1 MDIKLAKEILSLHS
15 CRNEDI
21 ANPKWEN
28 GFLGSLRPFKGE
40 IYEENFM
47 EIVECLRTLQI
58 EISATNIDK
67 NIVSDI
73 INIIHS
79 TRIWTSEKGIL
90 GRNHLLT
97 DEQTK
102 YLLAWVDIIESCFI
116 YLLEGASEE
125 AFTDYNDYCNNKYF

>member
-40 IYEENFM
+40 IHEENFM

-58 EISATNIDK
+58 EILAANIDK
-67 NIVSDI
+67 
-73 INIIHS
+73 
-79 TRIWTSEKGIL
+79 KLYLIL
-90 GRNHLLT
+90 
-97 DEQTK
+97 
-102 YLLAWVDIIESCFI
+102 
-116 YLLEGASEE
+116 
-125 AFTDYNDYCNNKYF
+125 